1 MGGTT
6 VPQRILVL
14 PMSPV
19 GLLHRGLGSLSGFE
33 KRAVSRLRTSTSRLR
48 LPTIYI
54 HLGSLTPNFKGT
66 RATIVLHHPTP
77 SIGVWL
83 TAGCWSQ
90 WLGVPA
96 LAQLS
101 VNASLSPQIIE
112 PKVTMLREI
121 RTPNRSTDQE
131 PSVLRKVHK
140 KPLYHAFERPW
151 KETVLTWVNEYISDR
166 VPEASTVAATEDAPT
181 RAASHEVEE
190 LVKNLEATSLLEFES
205 EAQGTMNEHL
215 VSKFETWF
223 RKQHAAATRLQESE
237 LRQDSPQTSH
247 AAAQY

>member
-1 MGGTT
+1 
-6 VPQRILVL
+6 
-14 PMSPV
+14 
-19 GLLHRGLGSLSGFE
+19 
-33 KRAVSRLRTSTSRLR
+33 
-48 LPTIYI
+48 
-54 HLGSLTPNFKGT
+54 
-66 RATIVLHHPTP
+66 
-77 SIGVWL
+77 
-83 TAGCWSQ
+83 
-90 WLGVPA
+90 
-96 LAQLS
+96 
-101 VNASLSPQIIE
+101 
-112 PKVTMLREI
+112 MLREI

-140 KPLYHAFERPW
+140 KPF
-151 KETVLTWVNEYISDR
+151 
-166 VPEASTVAATEDAPT
+166 PEASTVAATEDAPT

-247 AAAQY
+247 AAAHQVHVLSRKSEIVPVLFSHTEAPSARYGNDAGEKLVARRDAGEPEGRSLKEYSGCQRDDAENLGDDIGVHNALDGGVARIYHMQDGDSTAMNMLRQVMGLGRSLVMSRDMYAPYRRVAIIIPRP